1 MFAIPLRKYSFGSSH
16 RTWQGSTFPIIHIS
30 PETQVNVSVMVV
42 FNGDIVFKFMSS
54 VLLLYG
60 VYGGCFFNMAVLKA
74 F

>member
-1 MFAIPLRKYSFGSSH
+1 MFAIPLRKYSFGSLH

-54 VLLLYG
+54 VFCSVGFMVVVFLIWL
-60 VYGGCFFNMAVLKA
+60 F
-74 F
+74 